1 VTEVTKLVKKK
12 KFAVTSSFIAM
23 EARREELGARLD
35 LRKEE
40 RDAAARERISSDHIV
55 LEDQVEQFH
64 RELGERVEEVEELI
78 NKCGG
83 EGVSEQLDNIARQL
97 VLVQKYVTDSSIFL
111 PSYDL
116 KKGQRIVD
124 KLQTSFQATQGRV
137 QPKKKFGFKGA
148 KNRSK
153 AADSVKP
160 VEKVLASISLEDKPK
175 MEEKNSFT
183 LKDKKGEVLTIEGAE
198 VAGRD
203 LNISSLRDCRVQIR
217 GGPSTLHLTDV
228 KNCRLLFGPVATSVF
243 IEGCEDSLIAVSC
256 QQLRTHSARHCSIYL
271 HTTSRAIIED
281 CSQLEFAP
289 YTWAYP
295 GIEDDYQATG
305 LDRKIN
311 NWKEVGDFNWL
322 ATDTPSPNWS
332 VLPEDRREDL
342 SSLPTVIN

>member
-1 VTEVTKLVKKK
+1 
-12 KFAVTSSFIAM
+12 M

-40 RDAAARERISSDHIV
+40 RDAAARERVSSADVI
-55 LEDQVEQFH
+55 LEDQVEEFH
-64 RELGERVEEVEELI
+64 RELEVRIAEVEQLI
-78 NKCGG
+78 NDCGG
-83 EGVSEQLDNIARQL
+83 EEVAVQLDNIAVQL
-97 VLVQKYVTDSSIFL
+97 ALVQKYVTDSSIFL

-116 KKGQRIVD
+116 RKGQTSVD
-124 KLQTSFQATQGRV
+124 KLQTSFQATQARV

-160 VEKVLASISLEDKPK
+160 VEKLLAATTLKDEPKLEDK
-175 MEEKNSFT
+175 NTFT
-183 LKDKKGEVLTIEGAE
+183 LKDKEGEVLNVEGAE
-198 VAGRD
+198 VVGRD
-203 LNISSLRDCRVQIR
+203 LNISNLRNCRVEVK
-217 GGPSTLHLTDV
+217 GGPSTLHMTNV
-228 KNCRLLFGPVATSVF
+228 KSCKLLFGPVATSVF

-256 QQLRTHSARHCSIYL
+256 QQLRTHSARNCSIYL

-281 CSQLEFAP
+281 CSDLQFAP
-289 YTWAYP
+289 YTWSYL
-295 GIEDDYQATG
+295 GIADDYAATG
-305 LDRKIN
+305 LDQTIN

-342 SSLPTVIN
+342 ACLN

>member
-1 VTEVTKLVKKK
+1 
-12 KFAVTSSFIAM
+12 M

-40 RDAAARERISSDHIV
+40 RDAAARERITSADVI
-55 LEDQVEQFH
+55 LEDQVEEFH
-64 RELGERVEEVEELI
+64 RELEVRIAEVEQLI
-78 NKCGG
+78 NDCGG
-83 EGVSEQLDNIARQL
+83 EEVAVQLDNIAVQL
-97 VLVQKYVTDSSIFL
+97 ALVQKYVTDSSIFL

-116 KKGQRIVD
+116 RKGQTSVD
-124 KLQTSFQATQGRV
+124 KLQASFQATQARV

-160 VEKVLASISLEDKPK
+160 VEKLLAATTLKDEPKLEDK
-175 MEEKNSFT
+175 NTFT
-183 LKDKKGEVLTIEGAE
+183 LKDKEGEVLNVEGAE

-203 LNISSLRDCRVQIR
+203 LNISNLRNCRVEVK
-217 GGPSTLHLTDV
+217 GGPSTLHMTNV
-228 KNCRLLFGPVATSVF
+228 KGCKLLFGPVATSVF

-256 QQLRTHSARHCSIYL
+256 QQLRTHSARRCSIYL

-281 CSQLEFAP
+281 CSDLQFAP
-289 YTWAYP
+289 YTWSYP
-295 GIEDDYQATG
+295 GMADDYAVTG
-305 LDRKIN
+305 LDQAIN

-332 VLPEDRREDL
+332 VLPEARREDL
-342 SSLPTVIN
+342 TCLK

>member
-1 VTEVTKLVKKK
+1 
-12 KFAVTSSFIAM
+12 M

-40 RDAAARERISSDHIV
+40 RDAAVRERVSSADVI
-55 LEDQVEQFH
+55 LEDQVEEFH
-64 RELGERVEEVEELI
+64 RELGVRIVEVEQLI
-78 NKCGG
+78 NNCGG
-83 EGVSEQLDNIARQL
+83 EEVAVQLDNIAVQL
-97 VLVQKYVTDSSIFL
+97 ALVQKYVTDSSIFL

-116 KKGQRIVD
+116 RKGQTSVD
-124 KLQTSFQATQGRV
+124 KLQASFQATQERV

-160 VEKVLASISLEDKPK
+160 VEKLLAATTLKDEPKLEDK
-175 MEEKNSFT
+175 NTFT
-183 LKDKKGEVLTIEGAE
+183 LKDKEGEVLNVEGAE

-203 LNISSLRDCRVQIR
+203 LNISNLRNCRVEVK
-217 GGPSTLHLTDV
+217 GGPSTLHMTNV
-228 KNCRLLFGPVATSVF
+228 KGCKLLFGPVATSVF

-256 QQLRTHSARHCSIYL
+256 QQLRTHSARNCSIYL

-281 CSQLEFAP
+281 CSDLQFAP
-289 YTWAYP
+289 YTWSYP
-295 GIEDDYQATG
+295 GIANDYAATG
-305 LDRKIN
+305 LDQTIN

-342 SSLPTVIN
+342 ACLK

>member
-1 VTEVTKLVKKK
+1 
-12 KFAVTSSFIAM
+12 M

-40 RDAAARERISSDHIV
+40 RDAAARERVSSADVI
-55 LEDQVEQFH
+55 LEDQVEEFH
-64 RELGERVEEVEELI
+64 RELGVRIVEVEQLI
-78 NKCGG
+78 NDCGG
-83 EGVSEQLDNIARQL
+83 KEVAVQLDNIAVQL
-97 VLVQKYVTDSSIFL
+97 ALVQKYVTDSSIFL

-116 KKGQRIVD
+116 RKGQTSVD
-124 KLQTSFQATQGRV
+124 KLQASFQTTQARV

-160 VEKVLASISLEDKPK
+160 VEKLLAATTLKDEPKLEDK
-175 MEEKNSFT
+175 NTFT
-183 LKDKKGEVLTIEGAE
+183 LKDKEGEVLNVEGAE

-203 LNISSLRDCRVQIR
+203 LNISNLRNCRVEVK
-217 GGPSTLHLTDV
+217 GGPSTLHMTNV
-228 KNCRLLFGPVATSVF
+228 KGCKLLFGPVATSVF

-256 QQLRTHSARHCSIYL
+256 QQLRTHSARNCSIYL

-281 CSQLEFAP
+281 CSDLQFAP
-289 YTWAYP
+289 YTWSYL
-295 GIEDDYQATG
+295 GIADDYAATG
-305 LDRKIN
+305 LDQTIN

-332 VLPEDRREDL
+332 VLPEERREDL
-342 SSLPTVIN
+342 TCLK